1 MRMKTSNIPKP
12 LVELVAN
19 DFKNVPKRPGVYI
32 IFWIRDRKPRSIH
45 RILGTDKKG
54 ILYIGAT
61 KSKKGLRG
69 RLRDLRVSVQMV
81 RGQRKRKRYPHTF
94 GPSLAYT
101 GLSNIIKDNELGVY
115 FKEFSKEDAEYQERL
130 AFLNYTRKYGEPPPL
145 NLQVGRY
152 YFTIVGLGIV
162 DKSRL
167 VGKLDDDLRSVLG
180 L

>member
-1 MRMKTSNIPKP
+1 MRMKTSNIFKP

-19 DFKNVPKRPGVYI
+19 GFKNVPKRPGVYI
-32 IFWIRDRKPRSIH
+32 IFWIRDRKPIPIH
-45 RILGTDKKG
+45 RILGTDERG

-61 KSKKGLRG
+61 RSKEGLRG
-69 RLRDLRVSVQMV
+69 RLRDLWVSVQMV
-81 RGQRKRKRYPHTF
+81 RGQRKRKKYPHTF

-101 GLSNIIKDNELGVY
+101 GLFNIIKDDELWVY
-115 FKEFSKEDAEYQERL
+115 FKEFSKDDAEYQERL
-130 AFLNYTRKYGEPPPL
+130 AFLDYTRKYGEPPPL

>member
-1 MRMKTSNIPKP
+1 MKTSNIPKP

-32 IFWIRDRKPRSIH
+32 IFWIRDRKPRPIH

-61 KSKKGLRG
+61 RSKKGLRG

-115 FKEFSKEDAEYQERL
+115 FKEFSKEDAENQEKSAL
-130 AFLNYTRKYGEPPPL
+130 FEYTRKYGEPPPL
-145 NLQVGRY
+145 NLQVGRQ
-152 YFTIVGLGIV
+152 YFGIYGLSIYGE
-162 DKSRL
+162 SRYADE
-167 VGKLDDDLRSVLG
+167 LDDDLRSVLG